1 MLHIEHY
8 SKTYP
13 GGKKAVNDL
22 TLHVGPGEIYGFIGH
37 NGAGKTTT
45 LRAVAGVM
53 DFTEGTITID
63 GHDIKKD
70 PVQAKRVTA
79 FLPDNPD
86 IYAFMKGID
95 YLNFIA
101 DLYDIPADQRTA
113 DIGKYSDAFELTDNL
128 GSPIGSYSHGM
139 RQKLALIS
147 AFIRRPRLLILDEP
161 FVGLDPSAA
170 HIMKGYLSE
179 LCQSGSAVFF
189 LPMYWRWRKSCAT
202 RLPLSKRETGAKRLH
217 GGAGGGFLPGKRIF
231 RTGGRAMKIF
241 CPVERQPPVYASF
254 LNQFQG
260 TQ

>member
-1 MLHIEHY
+1 MLRIEHY

-13 GGKKAVNDL
+13 GGKKAVDDL
-22 TLHVGPGEIYGFIGH
+22 TLYVQPGEIYGFIGH

-63 GHDIKKD
+63 GHDIKRE
-70 PVQAKRVTA
+70 PVAAKQVTA

-86 IYAFMKGID
+86 LYEFMKGID

-101 DLYDIPADQRTA
+101 DLYDIPAGQRTA
-113 DIGKYSDAFELTDNL
+113 DIGKYADAFELTGNL

-161 FVGLDPSAA
+161 FVGLDPAAA
-170 HIMKGYLSE
+170 HLMKGYLAE
-179 LCQSGSAVFF
+179 LCQGGSAVFF
-189 LPMYWRWRKSCAT
+189 STHVLEVAEKLCHKIAIIKHGQLVKSGPTAE
-202 RLPLSKRETGAKRLH
+202 LVGDSSLEDV
-217 GGAGGGFLPGKRIF
+217 FLELEGEK
-231 RTGGRAMKIF
+231 
-241 CPVERQPPVYASF
+241 
-254 LNQFQG
+254 
-260 TQ
+260 

>member
-1 MLHIEHY
+1 MLRVDHY

-13 GGKKAVNDL
+13 GGKRAVDDL
-22 TLHVGPGEIYGFIGH
+22 TLHVRPGEIYGFIGH

-63 GHDIKKD
+63 GHDIKRE
-70 PVQAKRVTA
+70 PVAAKQVTA

-86 IYAFMKGID
+86 LYEFMKGID

-101 DLYDIPADQRTA
+101 DLYDIPAGQRTA
-113 DIGKYSDAFELTDNL
+113 DIGKYAGAFELTGNL

-161 FVGLDPSAA
+161 FVGLDPAAA
-170 HIMKGYLSE
+170 HLMKGYLAE
-179 LCQSGSAVFF
+179 LCQGGSAVFF
-189 LPMYWRWRKSCAT
+189 STHVLEVAEKLCHKIAIIKHGQLVKSGPTAE
-202 RLPLSKRETGAKRLH
+202 LVGDSSLEDV
-217 GGAGGGFLPGKRIF
+217 FLELEGEK
-231 RTGGRAMKIF
+231 
-241 CPVERQPPVYASF
+241 
-254 LNQFQG
+254 
-260 TQ
+260 